1 MLARLTQRILRRR
14 PLPPVCSV
22 PSGQRWPGR
31 WEVQRAPASH
41 LSPGPSMGVEKLTWG
56 ATWVEGSQPQ
66 PPGCQLTSA
75 KGVLVPG
82 PERTAVMCVMGATLG
97 SREGGARTGQIP
109 HLETLLLP
117 RGSCPLKGS

>member
-1 MLARLTQRILRRR
+1 MAWLLGGSEGSCLS
-14 PLPPVCSV
+14 P
-22 PSGQRWPGR
+22 
-31 WEVQRAPASH
+31 

-56 ATWVEGSQPQ
+56 VAWLEGSQLQ
-66 PPGCQLTSA
+66 PPGCQATRA

-82 PERTAVMCVMGATLG
+82 PERTAVMCVTGAPLG

-117 RGSCPLKGS
+117 RGSASLKGS